1 MSEWFEEEE
10 QQIRRSLDREHSRR
24 LWSFLKPHISVFVR
38 ALLLLVG
45 ILALD
50 LLGPWIVRMVIDGPV
65 TELRSRG
72 ETSVDAAFALLW
84 PWLAGFVVLIVAL
97 FVTHYGYLVLTTVG
111 GQRVV
116 RDLRVQLF
124 EHVLRMSPDYFD
136 RTRTGRLV
144 TRIGSDC
151 ENLSELFT
159 TGVVATIHD
168 ILKLILLLVALFWI
182 SVPLALWVLVWSPV
196 LFLATWVFQSRAR
209 AQYRR
214 LRGNI
219 SRQTAWF
226 AEAMQGMRVTR
237 VFRREALVQEKYD
250 ELNKKTLHGWLLT
263 VVMFGLFFAIVDFGI
278 TGTRATLI
286 WPVSNEIPSGGLTY
300 GQFFQFWI
308 YLGMITDPIRSLGE
322 KYNII
327 LSAFASAERIFHV
340 LDEKSTLTVP
350 DAPVAPREGELDVRF
365 ENVSFGYKE
374 GQLVLKDVDFA
385 VQAGE
390 HVAIVGPTGAGK
402 STMIQLLARFRDP
415 VAGRILVGGQDL
427 RDLDLQAHRER
438 IGIVLQDVFL
448 FASDILEN
456 VRLWNREIGEERVAH
471 ILEQVQASSLVDKA
485 GGLHA
490 KVEERG
496 ATLSQGERQLLAFA
510 RALAHDPRILVLDEA
525 TANIDSQTEQR
536 IQEAMHVL
544 MRGRTTF
551 VIAHRLST
559 IREADRILVLDH
571 GRLIEQGR
579 HDELIAKGG
588 LYADLA
594 QAFGE
599 ER

>member
-24 LWSFLKPHISVFVR
+24 LWSFLQPHIGIFVR

-65 TELRSRG
+65 TELRAADD
-72 ETSVDAAFALLW
+72 TSLDAAWSLLW
-84 PWLAGFVVLIVAL
+84 PWLLGFLFLIVAL
-97 FVTHYGYLVLTTVG
+97 FLTHYGYLVLTTVG

-116 RDLRVQLF
+116 RDLRVRLF

-168 ILKLILLLVALFWI
+168 VLKLILLLVALFWI

-250 ELNKKTLHGWLLT
+250 ELNKKTLHGWLMT
-263 VVMFGLFFAIVDFGI
+263 VVMFGVFFAIVDFGI
-278 TGTRATLI
+278 TGTRATLL
-286 WPVSNEIPSGGLTY
+286 WPVSSEIPDGGLTY

-322 KYNII
+322 KYNVI

-340 LDEKSTLTVP
+340 LDEESSLAVKDTP
-350 DAPVAPREGELDVRF
+350 EPPVEGELDVRF

-374 GQLVLKDVDFA
+374 GQLVLREVDFA
-385 VQAGE
+385 VRAGE

-402 STMIQLLARFRDP
+402 STMIQLLTRFRDP
-415 VAGRILVGGQDL
+415 VVGRILVGGQDI
-427 RDLDLQAHRER
+427 RDLGLQAHRER

-456 VRLWNREIGEERVAH
+456 VRLWNEDIGEERVAH

-485 GGLHA
+485 GGLDA

-536 IQEAMHVL
+536 IQQAMHVL

-571 GRLIEQGR
+571 GRLVEQGR
-579 HDELIAKGG
+579 HDELVAKGG
-588 LYADLA
+588 LYAELA
-594 QAFGE
+594 SAFGE
-599 ER
+599 E

>member
-10 QQIRRSLDREHSRR
+10 QQISRSLDREHSRR
-24 LWSFLKPHISVFVR
+24 LWSFLQPHIGIFVR
-38 ALLLLVG
+38 ALLLLFA

-65 TELRSRG
+65 TELRASG
-72 ETSVDAAFALLW
+72 ESSLQAAWALTW
-84 PWLAGFVVLIVAL
+84 PWLAAFLLLLAGL
-97 FVTHYGYLVLTTVG
+97 FGSHYGYLVLTTIG

-159 TGVVATIHD
+159 TGVIATIHD
-168 ILKLILLLVALFWI
+168 VLKLVLLLLALFWI
-182 SVPLALWVLVWSPV
+182 SVPLALWVLLWSPV

-209 AQYRR
+209 SQYRQ
-214 LRGNI
+214 LRGDI

-237 VFRREALVQEKYD
+237 VFRREELVQDKYD
-250 ELNKKTLHGWLLT
+250 ELNRKTLHGWLLT

-278 TGTRATLI
+278 TGTRATLL
-286 WPVSNEIPSGGLTY
+286 WPVSGEIPSGSLSY

-340 LDEKSTLTVP
+340 LDEKSSLAEPEEPAT
-350 DAPVAPREGELDVRF
+350 PRQGELDLHF
-365 ENVSFGYKE
+365 EKVSFGYKE
-374 GQLVLKDVDFA
+374 GQLVLRDLDFS
-385 VQAGE
+385 VRSGE

-402 STMIQLLARFRDP
+402 STLIQLLARFRDP
-415 VAGRILVGGQDL
+415 VSGRILVGGQDL
-427 RDLDLQAHRER
+427 RDLNLQEHRER

-448 FASDILEN
+448 FASNILEN
-456 VRLWNREIGEERVAH
+456 VRLWNREISEERVAH
-471 ILEQVQASSLVDKA
+471 ILEQVQASSLVEKA

-536 IQEAMHVL
+536 IQSAMQVL

-571 GRLIEQGR
+571 GRLVEQGS
-579 HDELIAKGG
+579 HDELITKGG
-588 LYADLA
+588 LYSRLA
-594 QAFGE
+594 SAFKDKG
-599 ER
+599 

>member
-1 MSEWFEEEE
+1 VSEWYEEEE

-24 LWSFLKPHISVFVR
+24 LWGFLRPHLGVFVR
-38 ALLLLVG
+38 ALLLLLA
-45 ILALD
+45 ILGLD
-50 LLGPWIVRMVIDGPV
+50 LLGPWIVREVIDGPV
-65 TELRSRG
+65 TQLRAAG
-72 ETSVDAAFALLW
+72 TSDLASALELLW
-84 PWLAGFVVLIVAL
+84 PWLLGFVLLIAAL
-97 FVTHYGYLVLTTVG
+97 FATHYGYLVLTTVG

-116 RDLRVQLF
+116 RDLRSALF
-124 EHVLRMSPDYFD
+124 AHVLRMSPDYFD

-151 ENLSELFT
+151 ESLSELFT

-168 ILKLILLLVALFWI
+168 ILKLILLLIALFWI
-182 SVPLALWVLVWSPV
+182 NVHLALWVLAWSPV
-196 LFLATWVFQSRAR
+196 LFAATWIFQSKAR
-209 AQYRR
+209 TQYRK
-214 LRGNI
+214 LRGDI

-237 VFRREALVQEKYD
+237 VFRREDLVQERYD
-250 ELNKKTLHGWLLT
+250 ELNRKTLRGWLLT

-278 TGTRATLI
+278 TGTRSTLL
-286 WPVSNEIPSGGLTY
+286 WPVSSEVPQGALTY
-300 GQFFQFWI
+300 GEFFQFWI

-340 LDEKSTLTVP
+340 LDEKSSLEVKEDP
-350 DAPVAPREGELDVRF
+350 LPAREGELDVKF

-374 GQLVLKDVDFA
+374 GQRVLREVDFH
-385 VQAGE
+385 VEAGE
-390 HVAIVGPTGAGK
+390 HVAVVGPTGAGK
-402 STMIQLLARFRDP
+402 STLIQLLARFRDP
-415 VAGRILVGGQDL
+415 VEGRILVGGQDL

-448 FASDILEN
+448 FASNIFEN
-456 VRLWNREIGEERVAH
+456 IRLWDPEISEERVAH
-471 ILEQVQASSLVDKA
+471 ILEQVQARPLVERA
-485 GGLHA
+485 GGLAA

-559 IREADRILVLDH
+559 IREADRILVLEH
-571 GRLIEQGR
+571 GRLVEQGR
-579 HDELIAKGG
+579 HEELLRRGG
-588 LYADLA
+588 LYAELA
-594 QAFGE
+594 SAFGKS
-599 ER
+599 